1 MLSPAIDTLIVCT
14 LTAFAILATG
24 VWQTTEASGVT
35 LTAMAFQSAMP
46 GFGKYVLL
54 MCAFFFAITS
64 VFSYS
69 YYGSKSLS
77 FLLGVKSSKWYNYFY
92 LITIVLGSIASMND
106 IINIIDIAYA
116 LMAIPTMV
124 SGFILAPKVMEEAGK
139 YFKSLKD

>member
-1 MLSPAIDTLIVCT
+1 
-14 LTAFAILATG
+14 
-24 VWQTTEASGVT
+24 
-35 LTAMAFQSAMP
+35 MAFQSAMP
-46 GFGKYVLL
+46 GFGNYVLL

-124 SGFILAPKVMEEAGK
+124 SGFVLAPKVMAEAGR
-139 YFKSLKD
+139 YFKSLKS